1 MNQFFINF
9 LKGLGIG
16 SANVIPGVSGGT
28 IALLTGIFE
37 RLINCLKSFN
47 IKALKLLFKG
57 KFKELSEHID
67 LKFLIAV
74 VLGVVVSIFTIAKL
88 FEIWLSG
95 YYSRIYLMC
104 FFLGLIIASIYYVGK
119 TVQKWNWQTILSF
132 IIGAGIAITIFI
144 LNYQK
149 ETNVGGVEMQSAEMN
164 TNFLYIMLCG
174 AIGICSMILPG
185 LSGSYVLLLM
195 GVYDN
200 IIIAVSNLDLG
211 ILIPFAIGAVAG
223 LLAFSHALSWI
234 FKKYPDITIALLTGF
249 ILGSIPVI
257 YPWRDT
263 MTNELVLPNADIK
276 LAISVVIILL
286 GAAVIVL
293 TEKMADKEKNKR
305 QK

>member
-1 MNQFFINF
+1 MNQFINNF
-9 LKGLGIG
+9 LKGMGIG

-47 IKALKLLFKG
+47 ITALKLLFKG
-57 KFKELSEHID
+57 KFKELGKHID
-67 LKFLIAV
+67 FWFLLAV
-74 VLGVVVSIFTIAKL
+74 GLGVVVSIFTIAKL

-104 FFLGLIIASIYYVGK
+104 FFLGLVIASIYFVGK
-119 TVQKWNWQTILSF
+119 TVKKWNWQSVLAF
-132 IIGAGIAITIFI
+132 IIGASIAIMVFI
-144 LNYQK
+144 LNYKK
-149 ETNVGGVEMQSAEMN
+149 EISIDNQVQATEMN

-200 IIIAVSNLDLG
+200 IIVAVSNLDWA
-211 ILIPFAIGAVAG
+211 ILLPFAIGAIAG
-223 LLAFSHALSWI
+223 LLAFSHILSWV
-234 FKKYPDITIALLTGF
+234 FKHFPDITIALLTGF
-249 ILGSIPVI
+249 ILGSLPVI

-263 MTNELVLPNADIK
+263 ITNEIVLPNADIK
-276 LAISVVIILL
+276 LAIAIVLALI
-286 GAAVIVL
+286 GAAVIIL
-293 TEKMADKEKNKR
+293 TEKLAEKKS
-305 QK
+305 K

>member
-1 MNQFFINF
+1 MNQFFSNF
-9 LKGLGIG
+9 LKGMGIG

-47 IKALKLLFKG
+47 ITALKLLFKG
-57 KFKELSEHID
+57 RFKELGKHID
-67 LKFLIAV
+67 FWFLLSV
-74 VLGVVVSIFTIAKL
+74 GLGVVVSVFTIAKL
-88 FEIWLSG
+88 FEIWLAG
-95 YYSRIYLMC
+95 YYSRINLMC
-104 FFLGLIIASIYYVGK
+104 FFLGLVVASIYYVGK
-119 TVQKWNWQTILSF
+119 TVEKWDWKSVLAF
-132 IIGAGIAITIFI
+132 VMGAGVAIMIFI
-144 LNYQK
+144 LNYRK
-149 ETNVGGVEMQSAEMN
+149 EINMDCQTQTTVMN

-200 IIIAVSNLDLG
+200 IIVAVSNLDWS

-223 LLAFSHALSWI
+223 LLAFSHILSWV
-234 FKKYPDITIALLTGF
+234 FKHFPDITIALLTGF
-249 ILGSIPVI
+249 ILGSLPVI

-263 MTNELVLPNADIK
+263 VTNEIALPNADIK
-276 LAISVVIILL
+276 LAIAIVLAII

-293 TEKMADKEKNKR
+293 TEKMAEKKS
-305 QK
+305 K